1 MTLKQTVPVIDFPNR
16 NSNLIAGPYASD
28 RNELWKPLD
37 PVGHLTRMTTVTA
50 LINFSPISGL
60 LVTELIRTFL
70 LDVASAVGA
79 EPVLGQPKV
88 LLSTCPWNVI
98 IFITICCFVPDTGG
112 GGYSGRVPCLAGNW
126 NRFSHTKLLYYD

>member
-28 RNELWKPLD
+28 QNELWKPLD
-37 PVGHLTRMTTVTA
+37 PVGHLTRMMTVTE

-70 LDVASAVGA
+70 LILTS
-79 EPVLGQPKV
+79 QC
-88 LLSTCPWNVI
+88 S
-98 IFITICCFVPDTGG
+98 GG
-112 GGYSGRVPCLAGNW
+112 
-126 NRFSHTKLLYYD
+126 